1 MVRIVLTLV
10 LLNFGFLLSAQ
21 IQFLK
26 IYSDVGF
33 EKGEGITQLSDSSYL
48 VTGSSTS
55 FGDGPPQAFLMKLDS
70 LGNHLWAKHYG
81 GIEVNEGKRVF
92 AIENYG
98 YFVGGNTNSN
108 VSADFN
114 FYFVKTDMNG
124 DPLFEKQVGTP
135 AWDFVNDGIMLADST
150 FILTGE
156 TYNTPDGKEDAYT
169 VRFKNN
175 GDTLWTSQSHKPGI
189 DKIYAAETVGDT
201 AFVLAGTVWNEDS
214 LAQKAFLGMYRY
226 DKSIIW
232 EKEYG
237 ITGDFEIKDIEL
249 WNNVLY
255 CVGNRILIADSLHDE
270 YVLRVNLLG
279 DTLTS
284 YSYLGSSDKSMN
296 KLVKYG
302 NTNNFYISISFI
314 DQYSYGSGDD
324 IFIAKYT
331 DFFAYDYSGV
341 QFKANGQDDVGD
353 LIKTIDGGAIL
364 VGTNRSLGNGNA
376 NVFILKIGLNNSYP
390 NTTSIPIVNSL
401 VQIEEKEIVIGNN
414 KIYPNPTKGILK
426 VIENLPEGELRVINT
441 LGQLKKSLLI
451 SNDTDTIDISD
462 LESGFYHF
470 QLVLKN
476 GECYFLGKISK
487 QQ

>member
-1 MVRIVLTLV
+1 MVKIVLTLV
-10 LLNFGFLLSAQ
+10 LLNFGFLLNAQ
-21 IQFLK
+21 IQFIK

-169 VRFKNN
+169 VRFKKN

-189 DKIYAAETVGDT
+189 DKIYAAGNVGDT
-201 AFVLAGTVWNEDS
+201 AFVLAGTVWNVDS
-214 LAQKAFLGMYRY
+214 SMQKAFVGCYYLDNRL
-226 DKSIIW
+226 IW
-232 EKEYG
+232 EFEYG
-237 ITGDFEIKDIEL
+237 QINDYVIKDIEIY
-249 WNNVLY
+249 N
-255 CVGNRILIADSLHDE
+255 NRIYAVGYRVNPLDGEKDE
-270 YVLRVNLLG
+270 Y
-279 DTLTS
+279 TLQIHASNGGMVST
-284 YSYLGSSDKSMN
+284 YSYYGNSDKSME
-296 KLVKYG
+296 KIAKYG
-302 NTNNFYISISFI
+302 SDINFYIGYSFI
-314 DQYSYGSGDD
+314 DQFSLGTGADFSIRKFD
-324 IFIAKYT
+324 
-331 DFFAYDYSGV
+331 DFFSDLV
-341 QFKANGQDDVGD
+341 MWFQFLAIGQDDIGE
-353 LIKTIDGGAIL
+353 LISTNDGGAIL
-364 VGTNRSLGNGNA
+364 IGTNRSFGTENA
-376 NVFILKIGLNNSYP
+376 NVLAIKIGPNDLYP
-390 NTTSIPIVNSL
+390 NTTGTPFINSL
-401 VQIEEKEIVIGNN
+401 VEVSEIKNGNSVL
-414 KIYPNPTKGILK
+414 IYPNPFEDIVNFNFNDKVQGAIIIFSILGTEVYSK
-426 VIENLPEGELRVINT
+426 SIYSNSIALDLSELSSGTYFIQFRNKN
-441 LGQLKKSLLI
+441 KKSI
-451 SNDTDTIDISD
+451 
-462 LESGFYHF
+462 
-470 QLVLKN
+470 
-476 GECYFLGKISK
+476 LGKIVK
-487 QQ
+487 